1 MSNSIVDLVNSRRS
15 NVNNNPQTNS
25 QIQQVKN
32 LMYQIKN
39 SQNPQ
44 MMLQNIIM
52 QNPNMQGILSLMRA
66 NNASPQQIAQ
76 LLAQQKG
83 IDLNS
88 LIKELQS

>member
-1 MSNSIVDLVNSRRS
+1 
-15 NVNNNPQTNS
+15 
-25 QIQQVKN
+25 
-32 LMYQIKN
+32 MYQIKN

>member
-1 MSNSIVDLVNSRRS
+1 M
-15 NVNNNPQTNS
+15 PQTNP
-25 QIQQVKN
+25 QIQQIKN
-32 LMYQIKN
+32 LMYQVKN

-52 QNPNMQGILSLMRA
+52 QNPNMQNVLNLMRM
-66 NNASPQQIAQ
+66 NNANPQQIAQ

-88 LIKELQS
+88 LIMELQS

>member
-15 NVNNNPQTNS
+15 NVNNNPQTNP